1 MYKALVKQHTPER
14 RFLDMGDVVRDL
26 MHELYQRGPGMQKL
40 RAEPPS
46 WKRDMSKIFGQ
57 KVRSDA

>member
-1 MYKALVKQHTPER
+1 
-14 RFLDMGDVVRDL
+14 MGDVVRDL